1 MLSDAAFNDDILT
14 NLALSSI
21 STQKKAGDRLIDKSS
36 RVQKWQKFS
45 ESDRRGIS
53 HVYISESTSSPRL
66 YPTLTHS
73 ETEVSHHIAI
83 RAGGLLNQRL
93 DDLLMISLPDKS

>member
-21 STQKKAGDRLIDKSS
+21 STQKKAGDRFIYKSS

-45 ESDRRGIS
+45 ESDRRGI
-53 HVYISESTSSPRL
+53 
-66 YPTLTHS
+66 
-73 ETEVSHHIAI
+73 
-83 RAGGLLNQRL
+83 
-93 DDLLMISLPDKS
+93 

>member
-21 STQKKAGDRLIDKSS
+21 STQKKAGDRLIYKSS

-45 ESDRRGIS
+45 ESDRRGILS
-53 HVYISESTSSPRL
+53 NLIRTWLGKRGNAIAQQKN
-66 YPTLTHS
+66 THQ
-73 ETEVSHHIAI
+73 H
-83 RAGGLLNQRL
+83 
-93 DDLLMISLPDKS
+93 